1 MQAESSK
8 YFNEVKAAL
17 TKNSKDPLVMKQF
30 KGQVDKAT
38 AEFDKIAT
46 EYSNVLSKLS
56 STDQEVIRRSSS
68 VEEGVHFSFSSPTV
82 LNSEHY

>member
-1 MQAESSK
+1 
-8 YFNEVKAAL
+8 
-17 TKNSKDPLVMKQF
+17 MKQF